1 MLWIFA
7 DDKYDA
13 FAPDNSAFGATLPY
27 RWRNFHDNTPYKLSF
42 ILYIAK
48 FLIIHVRLYFVQIT
62 RNETQGSWDSQDE
75 RFSFGDSD

>member
-42 ILYIAK
+42 TI
-48 FLIIHVRLYFVQIT
+48 
-62 RNETQGSWDSQDE
+62 
-75 RFSFGDSD
+75 